1 MKRTNSSPRKLSE
14 LQLFK
19 LLKEGNPVAL
29 NHLYLRHKRLL
40 FWLGWQVLKDD
51 FVVDTI
57 IQDTF
62 LKLWTHRG
70 TIETPEH
77 ITGFLRFVMK
87 RDCIAYVS
95 APRNKF
101 SRLMASLDSF
111 ENYQEYLAGYDPL
124 KDKEYLHSQESDQN
138 KFDEVK
144 KVLPVLNPK
153 RKHLIE
159 LCLEYGFQYKPIAES
174 MGSSVTGIST
184 EVGKAIDELR
194 NILKVTS
201 FEQPEEK
208 AVLKKAQSEKLSSQQ
223 LEIIKRRFEQ
233 KSSFAVIAKELKLPE
248 KEVHR
253 EFLYAYQRLQNQNT
267 SKILL

>member
-1 MKRTNSSPRKLSE
+1 MKRTNSLPRKLTDF
-14 LQLFK
+14 QLYE
-19 LLKEGNPVAL
+19 LLKKGNPAAL
-29 NHLYLRHKRLL
+29 EHIHLRYKRLL
-40 FWLGWQVLKDD
+40 FWVGWQVLKDD

-57 IQDTF
+57 VQDTF
-62 LKLWTHRG
+62 LKLWINRD
-70 TIETPEH
+70 TIETPDH

-87 RDCIAYVS
+87 RDCIAYVT

-101 SRLMASLDSF
+101 TRLMASLDSF

-138 KFDEVK
+138 KFDEIK

-159 LCLEYGFQYKPIAES
+159 LCLEYGFHYKPIAEA

-184 EVGKAIDELR
+184 EVSKAIDELR
-194 NILKVTS
+194 KILKVTS

-208 AVLKKAQSEKLSSQQ
+208 PALKKEQSEQLSSQQ

-233 KSSFAVIAKELKLPE
+233 KSSFAVIALELKLPE

-253 EFLYAYQRLQNQNT
+253 EFLYAYQHLQNNNRNE
-267 SKILL
+267 IPF

>member
-1 MKRTNSSPRKLSE
+1 MKRTNCLPRKLSN
-14 LQLFK
+14 LQLYEM
-19 LLKEGNPVAL
+19 LKKGNPAAL
-29 NHLYLRHKRLL
+29 EHLHLRYKRLL
-40 FWLGWQVLKDD
+40 FWLGWQVLRDD

-57 IQDTF
+57 VQDTF
-62 LKLWTHRG
+62 LKLWLHRD
-70 TIETPEH
+70 TIETPNH

-87 RDCIAYVS
+87 RDCIAYVT

-101 SRLMASLDSF
+101 IRLMASLDSF

-138 KFDEVK
+138 KFDEIK

-159 LCLEYGFQYKPIAES
+159 LCLEYGFQYKPIAEA
-174 MGSSVTGIST
+174 MGSSVTGVST
-184 EVGKAIDELR
+184 EVSKAIDDLR
-194 NILKVTS
+194 KILKVTS
-201 FEQPEEK
+201 FDQPQEKVFNNEE
-208 AVLKKAQSEKLSSQQ
+208 QSEKLSIQQ

-233 KSSFAVIAKELKLPE
+233 KSSFEVIAKELKLPE

-253 EFLYAYQRLQNQNT
+253 EFLYAYQHLQNQNR
-267 SKILL
+267 SEIPL